1 MKNAMNT
8 HDLMDRVPLFSGLPS
23 EDRRDLASIA
33 TAVSFQRGQ
42 NVFLEGDPAE
52 RFFAVTTGR
61 VKIFKLSA
69 DGKEQIL
76 HMLGPGELFG
86 EAPVFSGQPYP
97 ASADAVAATT
107 ALCFPRGAFRDL
119 IARNPGLSLDMMA
132 VLSRR
137 LHEFTDMIEQLSLR
151 EVPERL
157 ANYFLY
163 YSTQLGGI
171 DAFELDVT
179 KTQLA
184 SFLGTIPETLSRVL
198 ARMDRRG
205 LISLSGQRRITLR
218 DREALERL
226 ARAEDRLR

>member
-1 MKNAMNT
+1 MKKSMHAR
-8 HDLMDRVPLFSGLPS
+8 DLIERVPLFAGLPP
-23 EDRRDLASIA
+23 EDCRKLASIA
-33 TAVSFQRGQ
+33 TAMSFQRGQ
-42 NVFLEGDPAE
+42 TVFLEGEPGE
-52 RFFAVTTGR
+52 RFFAVTEGK
-61 VKIFKLSA
+61 VKIFKLAS

-97 ASADAVAATT
+97 ASAEAVTAST
-107 ALCFPRGAFRDL
+107 ALCFPRKAFRDL
-119 IARNPGLSLDMMA
+119 ITRNPGLSLDMMA

-163 YSTQLGGI
+163 YSAQQGGI

-205 LISLSGQRRITLR
+205 LISLIGARRITLR
-218 DREALERL
+218 DREALGRL
-226 ARAEDRLR
+226 ARAEERLR